1 MKKIK
6 DSIQYSASDLINHL
20 GCKHLTELDRQ
31 TVLGI
36 INPPDWI
43 NPALALIQQKGIEHE
58 LVYVTHM
65 FHGKCC
71 AFAHNTLCVA
81 SMSYGIILSFYYFV
95 RQVKMYIHNIRGIFN
110 SSLVTRFGII
120 KSHS

>member
-1 MKKIK
+1 MKNFK

-58 LVYVTHM
+58 RAYVAHLKSE
-65 FHGKCC
+65 GLI
-71 AFAHNTLCVA
+71 FA
-81 SMSYGIILSFYYFV
+81 S
-95 RQVKMYIHNIRGIFN
+95 
-110 SSLVTRFGII
+110 
-120 KSHS
+120 